1 MRERRAHITC
11 TGQEL
16 QHVARHARFV
26 HQPHGKMGNQRGLLG
41 RLGQH
46 HIARSQSGGHFA
58 GENRQREIPRADGGH
73 RAQRRARGASGFGF
87 IGIIAAEIHRLAHF
101 GNRVLQRFARFAHG
115 EHHQRRRVCFEAV
128 CDFAQDLGT
137 FKRCYRRPRAFHGF
151 GGGHG
156 FAY

>member
-1 MRERRAHITC
+1 MRKRRAHIARA
-11 TGQEL
+11 GQEL
-16 QHVARHARFV
+16 QHIARHARFV

-41 RLGQH
+41 RLRQH
-46 HIARSQSGGHFA
+46 HIARSQRRHHLA

-115 EHHQRRRVCFEAV
+115 KHHQ
-128 CDFAQDLGT
+128 LGHIG
-137 FKRCYRRPRAFHGF
+137 FKTQSHIA
-151 GGGHG
+151 
-156 FAY
+156 